1 MSSGTHRRGRVRVSY
16 SSVTATIALF
26 LSLGGASYAAF
37 SLPAHSVGARDL
49 RAGAVDTEALGFPLG
64 ATSVTKDSPEDLL
77 KGACNGALR
86 PGETPPPC
94 PLLRFGGSSPT
105 ELRVDTHHAGHLLIW
120 AIAGVDNEGVADTQ
134 AKVSY
139 AVILDER
146 AVSSGE
152 ITVAGGQQEQVPIQA
167 LVRVTSRSHTVG
179 FQIRAEYSSYGPGD
193 VIVSPVSIVAVSL
206 P

>member
-1 MSSGTHRRGRVRVSY
+1 M
-16 SSVTATIALF
+16 
-26 LSLGGASYAAF
+26 
-37 SLPAHSVGARDL
+37 
-49 RAGAVDTEALGFPLG
+49 
-64 ATSVTKDSPEDLL
+64 
-77 KGACNGALR
+77 
-86 PGETPPPC
+86 
-94 PLLRFGGSSPT
+94 
-105 ELRVDTHHAGHLLIW
+105 LIW